1 MEISLNPST
10 MIQSSLA
17 LVGAISIADA
27 LREIAAAVKQ
37 PDKKTNALIRIG
49 MAVAVVVIIILIV
62 YIAFMFNCVSTK
74 NKTDESDDIDETV
87 DEGGLIEELKDNVPK
102 EAFKQL
108 PSDPTKQTSTEPS
121 KNPQQTQHQYEH
133 MENLW
138 GLSSGMSTDVP
149 FGM

>member
-27 LREIAAAVKQ
+27 LREVAAAIKH
-37 PDKKTNALIRIG
+37 PDKTTNALIRVG
-49 MAVAVVVIIILIV
+49 MAIAVVVIIILIV
-62 YIAFMFNCVSTK
+62 YIAFVFDCISTK

-87 DEGGLIEELKDNVPK
+87 DEGGLVESEDNVPK
-102 EAFKQL
+102 ETFKQL
-108 PSDPTKQTSTEPS
+108 NPTGGAATKQTESSPL
-121 KNPQQTQHQYEH
+121 KNSQQPYEH

-138 GLSSGMSTDVP
+138 GLSSGISTDVP